1 MNITRVK
8 ALPRSERGAKKEIL
22 TITFKMSKQGS
33 EAIPE
38 GGAVKDA
45 YKSVAYPSL

>member
-1 MNITRVK
+1 MREELRK
-8 ALPRSERGAKKEIL
+8 RML

-33 EAIPE
+33 EAIQE

-45 YKSVAYPSL
+45 YRSVAYPSL